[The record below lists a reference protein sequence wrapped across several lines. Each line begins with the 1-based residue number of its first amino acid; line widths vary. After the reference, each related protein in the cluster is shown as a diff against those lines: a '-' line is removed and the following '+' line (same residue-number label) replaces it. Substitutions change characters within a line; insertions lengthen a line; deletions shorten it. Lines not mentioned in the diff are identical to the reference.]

1 MAYFAE
7 SADVAE
13 AQGAT
18 AEQVEVLRAAARTGE
33 LTSAQVTPLLGPYFE
48 CLADHGMRGEFDGTM
63 EVGPDVELPQV
74 VVAYIDLPMNTDEE
88 IQSAIE
94 LQRACEDTY
103 VGYAWKAIQL
113 APTTVEAWDAD
124 FAARTPAILACIRDH
139 GGSIDEDAAV
149 SEIVEAAVAVAE
161 TTGERCMTAG

>member
-1 MAYFAE
+1 MVYFAE
-7 SADVAE
+7 SADGAE
-13 AQGAT
+13 ANGAT
-18 AEQVEVLRAAARTGE
+18 DEQVEVLRAAARTGE
-33 LTSAQVTPLLGPYFE
+33 LTPAQVTPLLEPYFD

-63 EVGPDVELPQV
+63 KVGPNVELPQV
-74 VVAYIDLPMNTDEE
+74 VVAYIDLPMETEAQ

-124 FAARTPAILACIRDH
+124 FEARRPAIAACLAEHGTPTDEGATVDELVSAALAVVERTGTSCI
-139 GGSIDEDAAV
+139 S
-149 SEIVEAAVAVAE
+149 
-161 TTGERCMTAG
+161 AG